1 MVGTHLDADTVIDL
15 CRDKDR
21 RIVLAVLADRG
32 QPETLDA
39 LAEAVVERN
48 DDIIATEPSDETVT
62 RIKTSL
68 YHCHVPKLAEA
79 GLVTFDA
86 DRELV
91 EPNEGIERIEPHLA
105 SVASFER
112 ELSTPDS
119 Q

>member
-1 MVGTHLDADTVIDL
+1 MVGTNLDADTVIDL
-15 CRDKDR
+15 CRDRDR

-39 LAEAVVERN
+39 LAEAVVEHN
-48 DDIIATEPSDETVT
+48 DDIATGPSDETVA

-68 YHCHVPKLAEA
+68 YHCHVPKLVDA

-86 DRELV
+86 DRKLV
-91 EPNEGIERIEPHLA
+91 EPNEGIERIERHLA

-112 ELSTPDS
+112 TLSAS
-119 Q
+119 ASR